1 MNAQAQ
7 KILVADDDLPS
18 RLILSQTFTRLGYQ
32 VRATN
37 SAAALLK
44 WIGEGEGHLVIADIA
59 MSDHAGINIVASIRR
74 RRPELSVIV
83 TSAHNTL
90 TSAVTAAE
98 HGACDYVAKP
108 FDLEVLLEAARHALA
123 RPFSAPKAS
132 ARAIRDEQ
140 LPLIGRS
147 PPMQGLYRAIARL
160 VGTDLGVLVMG
171 ETGTGKQSVARA
183 LHDLG
188 GRRGGR
194 FVPVSVAAASPARL
208 DRELFGDG
216 DGETGKLAEA
226 DGGTLYLDDIGDAPM
241 ETQAWLLGLLGRL
254 EPTPCGDGRR
264 QPDVRIVAATNRD
277 LPALVREGLF
287 REDLYFRLEV
297 ASLRVPALRD
307 RTEDIPDLVAAFLLR
322 ASREGWPAKVIDPV
336 ALERLKCHAWP
347 GNVRELQNLIRRI
360 CVLDPGHTI
369 TPGQLERSLATLVET
384 PAANEHQPS
393 LSTVVEQRLAIYFD
407 EQVNGALPED
417 FYNHVLRGV
426 ERPLLQLTLA
436 ASRGN
441 QGRAAKM
448 LGINRNT
455 LRKKIEVLGVP
466 SFRAG
471 RQTAADMKAAAAE
484 RG

>member
-18 RLILSQTFTRLGYQ
+18 RLFLSQTFTSLGYQ

-44 WIGEGEGHLVIADIA
+44 WIGEGEGHLVIADMA
-59 MSDHAGINIVASIRR
+59 MSDNAGLNIVASIRKR
-74 RRPELSVIV
+74 QPDLSVIV
-83 TSAHNTL
+83 TSPHNTL
-90 TSAVTAAE
+90 VSAVTAAE
-98 HGACDYVAKP
+98 HGAHDYIAKP
-108 FDLEVLLEAARHALA
+108 FDLEVLIESVRRALA
-123 RPFSAPKAS
+123 RPSGPPRAS

-140 LPLIGRS
+140 LPMIGRS
-147 PPMQGLYRAIARL
+147 PPMQDLYRSIAKL
-160 VGTDLGVLVMG
+160 VGTDLGVLILG
-171 ETGTGKQSVARA
+171 ETGAGKQSVARA

-188 GRRGGR
+188 RRRAGL
-194 FVPVSVAAASPARL
+194 FVSVSLAAAWPGSL

-216 DGETGKLAEA
+216 NGGTGKLAEA

-241 ETQAWLLGLLGRL
+241 ETQAWLLGVLGRL
-254 EPTPCGDGRR
+254 ERAPGAGGQSGPN
-264 QPDVRIVAATNRD
+264 VRLLAATNRD
-277 LPALVREGLF
+277 LAALVREGLF
-287 REDLYFRLEV
+287 REDLYFRLDV
-297 ASLRVPALRD
+297 ASLRVPPLRD

-322 ASREGWPAKVIDPV
+322 SNREGLPAKAIDAV
-336 ALERLKCHAWP
+336 ALERLKSHAWP

-360 CVLDPGHTI
+360 CVLHPDYTI
-369 TPGQLERSLATLVET
+369 TPGMLERNLVALT
-384 PAANEHQPS
+384 DAPPANDGQLS

-407 EQVNGALPED
+407 EEANGALPED
-417 FYNHVLRGV
+417 FYNHVLHGV

-466 SFRAG
+466 PFRAG
-471 RQTAADMKAAAAE
+471 RPSLAGTDTAAVE
-484 RG
+484 GG